1 MYPVRAR
8 PSSLALIIACH
19 AALQLQELVPVLP
32 PTDEQAEGT
41 AAHWVA
47 RRHLAGFGHELPIG
61 AKFQSDGQE
70 WTVDADM
77 FYGAMLYART
87 VGVHPDNHI
96 EEWLAVPR
104 VHESECAGTPDA
116 WRFFN
121 DARDAYRECP
131 PGIPIEKF
139 NAGKIRLL
147 RVPDY
152 KYGHRYVEIFENP
165 QLSSY
170 ATAVL
175 DKLEISDT
183 DPDLYVELMLVQPRS
198 YHPDGPVRI
207 WRVQAHTLRAMLN
220 VAHNA
225 VGLALGAN
233 PTAKTGPHCIDC
245 TARHECEALRR
256 NTLRIVDF
264 THSAERTQLPP
275 EALAQ
280 ELMIVQDARK
290 QLEARE
296 AGLEA
301 QAEAILRAGGRVPF
315 YSMKPGRSNLTYF
328 DDVNTDELVS
338 LGDLVGVDLRKKLQR
353 KDLVV
358 TPTQAI
364 DLGIDPA
371 VMNAYAS
378 RPPGKMKLTRD
389 NPTAA
394 RKVFAK

>member
-8 PSSLALIIACH
+8 PSALALIIACN
-19 AALQLQELVPVLP
+19 AALQLQESVPALP
-32 PTDEQAEGT
+32 PTDEQAEGH
-41 AAHWVA
+41 AGHWVA
-47 RRHLAGFGHELPIG
+47 RRYLAGFGRELPVG
-61 AKFQSDGQE
+61 AKFTNEGRD
-70 WTVDADM
+70 WVVDDEMYA
-77 FYGAMLYART
+77 GAMLYART

-96 EEWLAVPR
+96 EEWVAVPR

-131 PGIPIEKF
+131 PGIPVERF
-139 NAGKIRLL
+139 NAGQIRLL

-152 KYGHRYVEIFENP
+152 KYGHRYVEVFENP
-165 QLSSY
+165 QLASY
-170 ATAVL
+170 ATGIL
-175 DKLEISDT
+175 DRLEIPDT
-183 DPDLYVELMLVQPRS
+183 DPNLYVELMLVQPRS

-207 WRVQAHTLRAMLN
+207 WRVQASQLRALLN
-220 VAHNA
+220 IAHVA
-225 VGLALGAN
+225 VGFALGPNAE
-233 PTAKTGPHCIDC
+233 AKTGSHCLDC
-245 TARHECEALRR
+245 DARHVCEALRR
-256 NTLRIVDF
+256 NTLRLVEYSH
-264 THSAERTQLPP
+264 TAERTELPP
-275 EALAQ
+275 DALGQ
-280 ELMIVQDARK
+280 ELMIVQDAMK

-296 AGLEA
+296 AGLAA
-301 QAEAILRAGGRVPF
+301 QAEVLIRMGKPVPF

-328 DDVNTDELVS
+328 ENVNTDELVD

-364 DLGIDPA
+364 ELGIAPE
-371 VMNAYAS
+371 VMANYAS

-389 NPTAA
+389 NTTAA